1 MKKYNVFMEISGK
14 SINVGYITGESSMDS
29 CFSYSQEYLASEYK
43 KAISISIPLQDEAF
57 SAEKTRRF
65 FDGLLPEGFMRKTIA
80 TDMHY
85 SEDDY
90 LSILSFLGRECL
102 GAIRICEEDDVLD
115 SGYSEISKK
124 QVEELASEGT
134 KKSSEMIIKSHLSL
148 TGASGKV
155 GLYYDEENEKWY
167 LPYGLAPSTHI
178 VKQSHIRLD
187 GIVANEQLSMM
198 TAGKCGIEIPESFI
212 INVGKGTDS
221 EVLFAT
227 KRYDRIINDTSKM
240 INNLKKPFRLHQED
254 FAQALGISS
263 YDKYEKGDEGYASEM
278 FRLIRD
284 NISNPLSEQ
293 LKLYRRIVFNYVIGN
308 TDAHIKNYSL
318 LYNQSLSEISL
329 APAYDIVS
337 TIIYEG
343 ATREMSFG
351 IGGIRDINKINE
363 ENFRTMAS
371 QINLGDKIAVKEYES
386 ILNKFESSIRE
397 SARELTE
404 IGFNNANNICERII
418 SSRKH
423 IL

>member
-1 MKKYNVFMEISGK
+1 
-14 SINVGYITGESSMDS
+14 MDS

-43 KAISISIPLQDEAF
+43 KAISISIPLQNEAF

-178 VKQSHIRLD
+178 VKQSHVRLD

-240 INNLKKPFRLHQED
+240 INNLKRPFRLHQED

-263 YDKYEKGDEGYASEM
+263 YDKYEKGDEGYARKM

-351 IGGIRDINKINE
+351 IGGIRDINRINE

-371 QINLGDKIAVKEYES
+371 QVNLGDKIAVKEYES

>member
-1 MKKYNVFMEISGK
+1 MKKYNVFMEIAGK
-14 SINVGYITGESSMDS
+14 SINVGDIKGESSGDS
-29 CFSYSQEYLASEYK
+29 CFSYSQEYLSKDSA
-43 KAISISIPLQDEAF
+43 KAISISLPLHDEYF
-57 SAEKTRRF
+57 SAERTRRF

-80 TDMHY
+80 TDMHF

-102 GAIRICEEDDVLD
+102 GAIRICEEEDVLD
-115 SGYSEISKK
+115 SGYNEISEK

-134 KKSSEMIIKSHLSL
+134 KKSSEMIIKSHISL

-155 GLYYDEENEKWY
+155 GLYYDEKKGKWY

-178 VKQSHIRLD
+178 VKQSHVRLD

-198 TAGKCGIEIPESFI
+198 TAGKCGIEIPDSFI

-227 KRYDRIINDTSKM
+227 KRYDRIINETSEI
-240 INNLKKPFRLHQED
+240 INNLKRPFRLHQED

-263 YDKYEKGDEGYASEM
+263 FDKYEKGDEEYASKM

-293 LKLYRRIVFNYVIGN
+293 LKLYRRIVFNFVIGN

-318 LYNQSLSEISL
+318 LYNQNLNEISL

-337 TIIYEG
+337 TVIYEN

-351 IGGIRDINKINE
+351 IGGTRDINRINKD
-363 ENFRTMAS
+363 NFRMMAS
-371 QINLGDKIAVKEYES
+371 QINLGEKIAVKEYEN

-397 SARELTE
+397 SARELKE
-404 IGFNNANNICERII
+404 MGFNNANNICERII
-418 SSRKH
+418 NARKN

>member
-1 MKKYNVFMEISGK
+1 
-14 SINVGYITGESSMDS
+14 
-29 CFSYSQEYLASEYK
+29 
-43 KAISISIPLQDEAF
+43 
-57 SAEKTRRF
+57 
-65 FDGLLPEGFMRKTIA
+65 
-80 TDMHY
+80 
-85 SEDDY
+85 
-90 LSILSFLGRECL
+90 
-102 GAIRICEEDDVLD
+102 
-115 SGYSEISKK
+115 
-124 QVEELASEGT
+124 
-134 KKSSEMIIKSHLSL
+134 MIIKSHLSL